1 LRQDELPVPQAC
13 SLAIAGAEST
23 DRDTLLRALL
33 RAFGDWYTR
42 WSDVEGEAE
51 AAGLREAYTRACVT
65 IGRDVRAELPGDRT
79 VTGRA
84 SGVDGAG
91 ALLVTTVEQ
100 GVLPIGAGDVVHLR
114 PAAGN

>member
-1 LRQDELPVPQAC
+1 MKLYSDDTSPYCAPVRA
-13 SLAIAGAEST
+13 AIYAK
-23 DRDTLLRALL
+23 
-33 RAFGDWYTR
+33 
-42 WSDVEGEAE
+42 
-51 AAGLREAYTRACVT
+51 GLDIPMEPPPGGLKSEAYTRACVT